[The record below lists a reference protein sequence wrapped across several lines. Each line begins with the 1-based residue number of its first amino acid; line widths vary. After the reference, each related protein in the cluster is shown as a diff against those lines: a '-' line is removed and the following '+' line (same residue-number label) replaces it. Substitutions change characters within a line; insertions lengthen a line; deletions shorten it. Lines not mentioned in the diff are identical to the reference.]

1 MTLLPCVADLSLID
15 HHCHGVVRTDLNRA
29 EFESLLT
36 EADAA
41 SPLGTSLFD
50 SLIGL
55 AVRRWCA
62 PVLDL
67 PPHASADDYLARR
80 AELGATEVNRR
91 FLAASGTSDLL
102 VDGGFQP
109 ERLTSLDELA
119 SLSGKATHEIVR
131 LETLAEDVVHA
142 GTTAADFAT
151 HCASALATHGSAVG
165 CKSIAAYRVGLRL
178 AGSRPTGA
186 EVRAAAGRWLSD
198 AARAGHVR
206 LADETLHRFLI
217 WLAIDQRLP
226 VQFHVGLGDA
236 DLDLAECDPLLLTG
250 LLRATRETGVPIL
263 LLHNYPFHR
272 NAAYLAQVFPHV
284 FVDIGLATHN
294 AGRRGGALVAELLE
308 IAPFGKVL
316 YSSDAF
322 GLAEHYYLGARQFR
336 SGLSEFLAV
345 GLADDSWTPTDAEHI
360 AELIGQQNARR
371 AYAFRLSNERSV
383 N

>member
-1 MTLLPCVADLSLID
+1 MTLLPCVANQSLID
-15 HHCHGVVRTDLNRA
+15 HHCHGVVRTDVDRA
-29 EFESLLT
+29 EFEALLT
-36 EADAA
+36 EADGV

-50 SLIGL
+50 SMVGL

-67 PPHASADDYLARR
+67 PPHASVDNYLARR

-109 ERLTSLDELA
+109 ERSTDTDELA
-119 SLSGKATHEIVR
+119 ALSGKTIHEIVR
-131 LETLAEDVVHA
+131 LETLAEGVAATGVS
-142 GTTAADFAT
+142 AADFAT
-151 HCASALATHGSAVG
+151 RCAEALALRARTAVG

-178 AGSRPTGA
+178 AGARPTDA
-186 EVRAAAGRWLSD
+186 EVRAAAGRWLAS
-198 AARAGHVR
+198 AGPRR

-217 WLAIDQRLP
+217 WLALDERLP
-226 VQFHVGLGDA
+226 VQFHVGIGDA

-250 LLRATRETGVPIL
+250 LLRATRDTGVPIL

-284 FVDIGLATHN
+284 YVDIGLATHN
-294 AGRRGGALVAELLE
+294 VGRRSGALVAELLE

-322 GLAEHYYLGARQFR
+322 GLAEHYYLGAQRFR
-336 SGLSEFLAV
+336 SGLSEFLAA
-345 GLADDSWTPTDAEHI
+345 GLADESWTELDAGHI
-360 AELIGQQNARR
+360 TRLIGQRNARR
-371 AYAFRLSNERSV
+371 AYAPRLSNERSV